1 MVNWGTHLVSKIQYM
16 EEKRE
21 IMSDEAKEKRE
32 LESQKESSHNKSE
45 KSVEPKPK
53 RRRRRNYDD
62 YDAEVAKE
70 ETKAKNGLTK
80 SENNGTVE
88 DSESD
93 MDDAKLDALMGNE
106 GEEEEDDLAEID
118 TSNIITS
125 GRRTRGKVIDYKKTA
140 EELDKKEPSTGS
152 KDDVGYGEKEEDDE
166 DEEDDDFKE

>member
-1 MVNWGTHLVSKIQYM
+1 M

-93 MDDAKLDALMGNE
+93 MDDAELDALMGNE

-140 EELDKKEPSTGS
+140 EELDKKEPSTDS
-152 KDDVGYGEKEEDDE
+152 KDDVGYGEKEEDEE
-166 DEEDDDFKE
+166 DEEDDDFKEQ

>member
-1 MVNWGTHLVSKIQYM
+1 MG
-16 EEKRE
+16 
-21 IMSDEAKEKRE
+21 
-32 LESQKESSHNKSE
+32 SSHHHHHHY
-45 KSVEPKPK
+45 P
-53 RRRRRNYDD
+53 YDVPD
-62 YDAEVAKE
+62 YASS
-70 ETKAKNGLTK
+70 GLVPRG
-80 SENNGTVE
+80 SHMTVE

>member
-1 MVNWGTHLVSKIQYM
+1 M
-16 EEKRE
+16 EEKGE
-21 IMSDEAKEKRE
+21 TMSDETKEKRE
-32 LESQKESSHNKSE
+32 FEGQKETTHTKSE

-70 ETKAKNGLTK
+70 EIKANNDSTKT
-80 SENNGTVE
+80 ENKGAVE

-93 MDDAKLDALMGNE
+93 MDDAKLDALIGNE

-140 EELDKKEPSTGS
+140 EELDKKESSASS
-152 KDDVGYGEKEEDDE
+152 KNNVNHSDKEEDEE
-166 DEEDDDFKE
+166 DDEDDDFKEQ

>member
-1 MVNWGTHLVSKIQYM
+1 M

-45 KSVEPKPK
+45 
-53 RRRRRNYDD
+53 N
-62 YDAEVAKE
+62 KE
-70 ETKAKNGLTK
+70 ETKISNGFDE

-140 EELDKKEPSTGS
+140 EELDKKEPSTDS
-152 KDDVGYGEKEEDDE
+152 KDDVGYGEKEEDEE
-166 DEEDDDFKE
+166 DEEDDDFKEQ

>member
-1 MVNWGTHLVSKIQYM
+1 MVVPNRQVALVKV
-16 EEKRE
+16 ELHRE
-21 IMSDEAKEKRE
+21 IMAEEAKDKRP
-32 LESQKESSHNKSE
+32 LAGQKTSIDTKPGDA
-45 KSVEPKPK
+45 VEPKPK

-70 ETKAKNGLTK
+70 ETKTKGGSEK
-80 SENNGTVE
+80 SEGKTAAE

-106 GEEEEDDLAEID
+106 VEEEEDDLAEID

-140 EELDKKEPSTGS
+140 EELDKNEATEKSTNETG
-152 KDDVGYGEKEEDDE
+152 KDDEEDD
-166 DEEDDDFKE
+166 EDDDFKEQ